1 MELVDLCRELDDGLI
16 AAAAPSSEVL
26 TLHQAVVSLAIGCG
40 GWLLHEIRA
49 HGADISASGYTVET
63 LEASLEL
70 LRILQRSRH
79 SDFSPDEV
87 EAARRRI
94 FNAAA

>member
-1 MELVDLCRELDDGLI
+1 
-16 AAAAPSSEVL
+16 
-26 TLHQAVVSLAIGCG
+26 
-40 GWLLHEIRA
+40 
-49 HGADISASGYTVET
+49 VET